1 MNGPDAADEFDSIAT
16 LMRPLTRAHPA
27 ALDLLDDAA
36 VLPGRPG
43 YDLVISKDAMVAGV
57 HFPPDMPLDLVAR
70 RLLRAALSDLA
81 AKAAEP
87 FGWFLAVA
95 WPPDAGWAER
105 EAFARGLA
113 HDGDLY
119 GVALLGGDTVST
131 PGPLTLSATV
141 MGWVPAG
148 RMVRRAGGRAGDL
161 LVVSGAVGDGWLG
174 LQVATGALAT
184 DAALLARY
192 QLPQPRLGLRAAIQ
206 AHATASAD
214 ISDGLLADAGHIAKA
229 SSLAARI
236 DLESL
241 PLSPGGAVW
250 LAGQPDRAAALV
262 QLATGGDDYEV
273 IAAVA
278 PEDVEAYTRAAGMD
292 VAVVGRLIAGQGV
305 EARLDGKRLALDR
318 LGYNHSGP
326 GALP

>member
-1 MNGPDAADEFDSIAT
+1 MSSPDEFDSIAK
-16 LMRPLTRAHPA
+16 LLRPLTRAHPA

-43 YDLVISKDAMVAGV
+43 YDLVVSKDAMVAGV
-57 HFPPDMPLDLVAR
+57 HFLPDMPLDLVAR

-87 FGWFLAVA
+87 FGWFMSAA

-113 HDGDLY
+113 HDGELY
-119 GVALLGGDTVST
+119 GIALLGGDTVST

-148 RMVRRAGGRAGDL
+148 RMVRRAGGRAGDR
-161 LVVSGAVGDGWLG
+161 LVLSRAVGDGWLG
-174 LQVATGALAT
+174 LQVATGALAP

-192 QLPQPRLGLRAAIQ
+192 QLPEPRLGLRAAIQ
-206 AHATASAD
+206 AHAKASAD
-214 ISDGLLADAGHIAKA
+214 VSDGLLADAGHIAKA
-229 SSLAARI
+229 SGLAARI

-241 PLSPGGAVW
+241 PLSPGGAAW
-250 LAGQPDRAAALV
+250 LSGQPDRAAALV

-278 PEDVEAYTRAAGMD
+278 PEDVEAYARAAGMD
-292 VAVVGRLIAGQGV
+292 VTVVGVLREGQGV
-305 EARLDGKRLALDR
+305 EARLDGHVLTLDR
-318 LGYNHSGP
+318 LGYSHSS
-326 GALP
+326 

>member
-1 MNGPDAADEFDSIAT
+1 MNGSKAPDEFDSIEM
-16 LMRPLTRAHPA
+16 LLRPLAQAHPA

-43 YDLVISKDAMVAGV
+43 YDLVVSKDAMVAGV

-105 EAFARGLA
+105 ETFARGLA

-141 MGWVPAG
+141 MGWTPAG

-174 LQVATGALAT
+174 LQVATGALAP

-192 QLPQPRLGLRAAIQ
+192 QLPEPRLGLRAAIQ
-206 AHATASAD
+206 AYAKASAD
-214 ISDGLLADAGHIAKA
+214 VSDGLLADAGHIAKA
-229 SSLAARI
+229 SGLAARI
-236 DLESL
+236 ELASL
-241 PLSPGGAVW
+241 PLSPGGTAW
-250 LAGQPDRAAALV
+250 LSGQSDHGAALV

-278 PEDVEAYTRAAGMD
+278 PEDVEAYAAAADMR
-292 VAVVGRLIAGQGV
+292 VTVIGRLTEGQGV
-305 EARLDGKRLALDR
+305 EASLNGQALSLDR
-318 LGYNHSGP
+318 LGYRHG
-326 GALP
+326 

>member
-1 MNGPDAADEFDSIAT
+1 MSRPGEFDTIAK
-16 LMRPLTRAHPA
+16 LLRPLAQGHPA

-43 YDLVISKDAMVAGV
+43 YDLVVSKDAMVAGV
-57 HFPPDMPLDLVAR
+57 HFLDDMPLDIVAR

-87 FGWFLAVA
+87 FGWFMAVA
-95 WPPDAGWAER
+95 WPAGGAWAER

-113 HDGDLY
+113 HDGELY

-141 MGWVPAG
+141 MGWAPAG

-161 LVVSGAVGDGWLG
+161 LVVSGAIGDGWLG
-174 LQVATGALAT
+174 LQVATGALAP
-184 DAALLARY
+184 DADLLARY
-192 QLPQPRLGLRAAIQ
+192 RLPEPRLGLRAAIQ
-206 AHATASAD
+206 AYGQASAD
-214 ISDGLLADAGHIAKA
+214 VSDGLLADAGHIAKA
-229 SSLAARI
+229 SGLAAVI
-236 DLESL
+236 DLDSL
-241 PLSPGGAVW
+241 PLSPSAAAW
-250 LAGQPDRAAALV
+250 LAAQPDRAAALV

-278 PEDVEAYTRAAGMD
+278 PDDVEAYAAAAGMP
-292 VAVVGRLIAGQGV
+292 VAVVGRLAVGQGV
-305 EARLDGKRLALDR
+305 EARLDSAPLALER
-318 LGYNHSGP
+318 LGYRHG
-326 GALP
+326 G